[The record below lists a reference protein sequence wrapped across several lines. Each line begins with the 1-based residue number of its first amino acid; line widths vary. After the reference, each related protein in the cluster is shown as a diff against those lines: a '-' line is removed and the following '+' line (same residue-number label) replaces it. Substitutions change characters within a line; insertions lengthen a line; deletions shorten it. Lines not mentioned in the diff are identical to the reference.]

1 MTDDSSDYKILT
13 VEIDAQ
19 YSACLSPEDR
29 FGTVG
34 DAIDTTGDP
43 ALTLPLWT
51 TQRLATI
58 MTIFLVFA
66 SLNIGCI
73 AITGLVA
80 AVEECCNPFKKLAD
94 VDDEYKTPG

>member
-1 MTDDSSDYKILT
+1 MTDDSSDDKILT

-19 YSACLSPEDR
+19 YSNCLSPEDR

-34 DAIDTTGDP
+34 DAIDTTG
-43 ALTLPLWT
+43 ALALPLWT

-80 AVEECCNPFKKLAD
+80 AVIECCNPFKKPAD

>member
-1 MTDDSSDYKILT
+1 MTDDSSDDKILT

-19 YSACLSPEDR
+19 YSNCLSPEDR

-34 DAIDTTGDP
+34 DAIDTTG
-43 ALTLPLWT
+43 ALALPLWT